1 MWVPLVFLLVHMF
14 PIISYQPNQTFAI
27 KLFFL
32 GGFQFLMLLV
42 KGFSLSCKI
51 LRTRME
57 RRINTEAI
65 HARGIFPGA
74 QVVRGHDWEWK
85 LFWNSDKYNM
95 LVWEQCQLAVH
106 ISWEVGEKAL
116 INWVMMERWVIILLK
131 RQFSGKT
138 ISKITGSSGQGSLD
152 QGSRICVDFAY
163 ISIWAITVAFAYNVQ
178 KLVQLTVSAGSLSL
192 S

>member
-42 KGFSLSCKI
+42 KVFSLSCKI
-51 LRTRME
+51 LRIRME

-106 ISWEVGEKAL
+106 VSWKVGKKAP

-138 ISKITGSSGQGSLD
+138 ISKITWSPGQGSLD

-163 ISIWAITVAFAYNVQ
+163 ISIWA
-178 KLVQLTVSAGSLSL
+178 KCPM
-192 S
+192 